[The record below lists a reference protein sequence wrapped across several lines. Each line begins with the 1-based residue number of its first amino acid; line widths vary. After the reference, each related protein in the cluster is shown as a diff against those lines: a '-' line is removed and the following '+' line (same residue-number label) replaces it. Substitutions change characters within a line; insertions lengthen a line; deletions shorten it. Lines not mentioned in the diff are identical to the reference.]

1 MRDTFSEVH
10 CVPHHSGTH
19 VSPPNSTCHNG
30 AEGCQ
35 VQSSKIETRQDANA
49 LAGKS
54 NCTYVHACVMWLISH
69 FVDITMP
76 PIIRKRGRPKGHE
89 VTVIGLPAKK
99 LNKGGGGGSS
109 SSDSAAS
116 KEKLV
121 PFIKLHTSL
130 KEKG

>member
-1 MRDTFSEVH
+1 
-10 CVPHHSGTH
+10 
-19 VSPPNSTCHNG
+19 
-30 AEGCQ
+30 
-35 VQSSKIETRQDANA
+35 
-49 LAGKS
+49 
-54 NCTYVHACVMWLISH
+54 MWLISH

-76 PIIRKRGRPKGHE
+76 PIIRKRGCPKGHE

-99 LNKGGGGGSS
+99 LNKGGGGGGGGSS
-109 SSDSAAS
+109 SSNSGAS